1 MIQREGAQRAVSQL
15 GRPSGAR
22 ARGRLVGSL
31 CVVLLVLA
39 APTPAVGGPAAPS
52 RTTSHPL
59 AYHVST
65 GAGESDCQ
73 APNQWW
79 PKDQAD
85 QPAETGFRVWVCASS
100 ADAAKANQDRVL
112 SLASGLWTSMTAPEP
127 GGMGLPLPD
136 TGDDNGDGGKIDIYV
151 LGATQ
156 CVDRDDQC
164 HGIDESSEV
173 AAAVPTWPFGVEG
186 RPEASS
192 GFLLLSRGRLQS
204 KSILADLAHE
214 FFHVLQF
221 AHNAPAFTHWYVE
234 ASATWAEWEY
244 VRNVTTKET
253 YDFFAKEFQ
262 KNNRSLLAYED
273 PDFVPDAH
281 QYGAWVWP
289 LFQEM
294 HAGMGAPSVFSTW
307 QALEPATTREQF
319 DAIVDESLPAESFF
333 RDFAVTNL
341 QPKPYQPKTSSGLE
355 AETWQT
361 VTGRSDFP
369 RGQHKLTRT
378 VGLTQGKSSKNT
390 TTYGANA
397 VALAAQYD
405 QFAVA
410 DGKIHQI
417 KIDIGSLTNVGNA
430 DLDVVGRLNPGG
442 GKKWVRLTP
451 TGHEVTLCLDDPT
464 EDINLFFVVISNHA
478 VARTGDGPDSSETVK
493 GSYKI
498 TTQRACDLIPTTITG
513 TVHAEETWYDVGA
526 HDTIH
531 GAQGF
536 TIDMTGTFTLDPD
549 AISALEYQFVGDV
562 TYSYEG
568 YQEPD
573 AVYYC
578 SRFWVEPTTLRAEG
592 SIMLFQAG
600 RKLTYTGAGLISIEY
615 GDQGQAIDQ
624 EVEMHWECNFDHEP
638 TTMEPVPPNR
648 WLDMSRDQIGPRT
661 ADGLHIKG
669 EWTNTAYLGDPDDN
683 ITYQWDL
690 VGECPC
696 PPVGFN

>member
-1 MIQREGAQRAVSQL
+1 MSRRVVGQRGASRI
-15 GRPSGAR
+15 GAR
-22 ARGRLVGSL
+22 RRLLGSL
-31 CVVLLVLA
+31 GAVIVLLAV
-39 APTPAVGGPAAPS
+39 PTPAVGGPAAPS
-52 RTTSHPL
+52 RTTSSPL

-151 LGATQ
+151 LGTTQ

-289 LFQEM
+289 LFQEL

-307 QALEPATTREQF
+307 QALEPATTREEF
-319 DAIVDESLPAESFF
+319 DAIVDESLPAKSFF

-355 AETWQT
+355 DETWQL
-361 VTGRSDFP
+361 VTDRANFP
-369 RGQHKLTRT
+369 RNQHKPMKTFS
-378 VGLTQGKSSKNT
+378 LTQGKASKNT

-405 QFAVA
+405 QFTVA

-417 KIDIGSLTNVGNA
+417 RIDVGSLTNAGNA
-430 DLDVVGRLNPGG
+430 DLDILGRLNGGG
-442 GKKWVRLTP
+442 GKQWVRLTP
-451 TGHEVTLCLDDPT
+451 AGHEVTLCLDEPT
-464 EDINLFFVVISNHA
+464 EDVDLFYVVLSNHA
-478 VARTGDGPDSSETVK
+478 VARTGDGPSSKATVK

-498 TTQRACDLIPTTITG
+498 TTQRSCDLIPTTISG
-513 TVHAEETWYDVGA
+513 TAHAEETWSDPFGSGGY
-526 HDTIH
+526 
-531 GAQGF
+531 
-536 TIDMTGTFTLDPD
+536 TIDMEGTFTINPE
-549 AISALEYQFVGDV
+549 AVSALEYDFVGEV
-562 TYSYEG
+562 TYSFEG
-568 YQEPD
+568 HDEPD
-573 AVYYC
+573 ATYYC
-578 SRFWVEPTTLRAEG
+578 SRFWVEPVTLQADGMIMLYQNGKKLNYTGNG
-592 SIMLFQAG
+592 SI
-600 RKLTYTGAGLISIEY
+600 TPIY
-615 GDQGQAIDQ
+615 GDLGNQVGP
-624 EVEMHWECNFDHEP
+624 EVEMHWECNYEHEP
-638 TTMEPVPPNR
+638 TTMEPVGYAVF
-648 WLDMSRDQIGPRT
+648 LDMSRDQIGPRT
-661 ADGLHIKG
+661 ADGMHLEGMWTDTAFLG
-669 EWTNTAYLGDPDDN
+669 EPDDSV
-683 ITYQWDL
+683 TYQWDF

-696 PPVGFN
+696 PPEGWN